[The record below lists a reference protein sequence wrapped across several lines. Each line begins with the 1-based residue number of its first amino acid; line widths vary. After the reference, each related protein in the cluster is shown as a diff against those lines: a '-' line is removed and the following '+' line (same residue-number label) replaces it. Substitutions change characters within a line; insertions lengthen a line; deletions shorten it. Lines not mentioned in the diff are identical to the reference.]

1 MEILKAYQLKDIV
14 RQYLDTHEKKIAYKS
29 KKKSDIIQLIK
40 NNKIDIEKFEIIK
53 TNPYKPEPN
62 IYKKFNTKQYNE
74 DQQKTYETDQKKD
87 KRFALIARKN
97 YTNREG
103 VSEKISLQE
112 HQVKFIKQFIYSNLQ
127 GAVMFHGVGSGKTL
141 TAVVSAFWYLLVY
154 PKNRVIVISP
164 SALIYNFMA
173 SMIQYGV
180 SIEDKRYQFITFDK
194 YLRKPIIAKDCL
206 LIVDEAHSMRTDMEL
221 SMVSIRS
228 C

>member
-1 MEILKAYQLKDIV
+1 M
-14 RQYLDTHEKKIAYKS
+14 
-29 KKKSDIIQLIK
+29 
-40 NNKIDIEKFEIIK
+40 
-53 TNPYKPEPN
+53 
-62 IYKKFNTKQYNE
+62 
-74 DQQKTYETDQKKD
+74 
-87 KRFALIARKN
+87 
-97 YTNREG
+97 
-103 VSEKISLQE
+103 SEKISLQE

-154 PKNRVIVISP
+154 PKSRVIVISP

-206 LIVDEAHSMRTDMEL
+206 LIVDEAHNMRTDMEL
-221 SMVSIRS
+221 SIGLDPITLKPVDGYIAKQNKRGFKIWENGSMHAHKILLLTGTMFVNTIQDAENLLAMIDQRTLRKIRQYS
-228 C
+228 QKNQTTIQKFSRPEINSHPPTYLNFGE